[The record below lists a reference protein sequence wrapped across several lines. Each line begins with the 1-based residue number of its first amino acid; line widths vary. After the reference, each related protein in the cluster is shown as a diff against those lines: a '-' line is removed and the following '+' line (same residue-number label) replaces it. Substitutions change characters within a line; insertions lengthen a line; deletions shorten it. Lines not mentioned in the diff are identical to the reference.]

1 MKKRTVLLLFIGLL
15 IVGIIAT
22 IVLLYKN
29 NIMKKNS
36 KEENKPVEVEKIEDF
51 AYVLEDRDKAIYKEK
66 YNELK
71 KVLSN
76 ADNIDFEKYAG
87 LLSEL
92 YIIDLYTIENKVTK
106 YDVGGTEFV
115 WPDKKEN
122 FELKARDTI
131 YKYVEDNSTK
141 KRTQSLPVV
150 TATTVESTKEIE
162 YKLGEEKMSGYEV
175 KISWEYEKDLGYDK
189 SATIK
194 LVKKDQ
200 LLYIVEQKK

>member
-1 MKKRTVLLLFIGLL
+1 MLLLFIGLL